1 MKGDSIV
8 IEAHHVRAAQGI
20 CEIILPEIMAR
31 EGKYTLTVAGESGSG
46 KSETAAAVAEL
57 LGKQAIG
64 CFIFQQDDYFVYPPR
79 SNDRA
84 RRSDITWVG
93 PQEVRLDLL
102 DAHLAAFLADAPAI
116 VKPLVIYDED
126 VVMEEECSLERARVA
141 IAEGTYTTLLEN
153 IDAHAFIDRS
163 HRDTRGHRERRA
175 RHASELDPFIENVL
189 EIEHGIISGHKARAK
204 IIVNADYSVS
214 LAG

>member
-8 IEAHHVRAAQGI
+8 IEEHHVRAAQGI
-20 CEIILPEIMAR
+20 CDLVLPEIRAR

-46 KSETAAAVAEL
+46 KSETAAAVSDL
-57 LGKQAIG
+57 LGQQGIG
-64 CFIFQQDDYFVYPPR
+64 CFIFQQDDYFVYPPK

-84 RRSDITWVG
+84 RRGDITWVG
-93 PQEVRLDLL
+93 PQEVKLDLL
-102 DAHLAAFLADAPAI
+102 DAHLAAFLSDTPTI

-126 VVMEEECSLERARVA
+126 TVTEEACNLERARVA

-153 IDAHAFIDRS
+153 VDAHAFIDRS

-175 RHASELDPFIENVL
+175 RHASELDPFIDDVL
-189 EIEHGIISGHKARAK
+189 KIEHGIISGHKIRAT
-204 IIVNADYSVS
+204 IIVNNDYSVS
-214 LAG
+214 LAD